1 MESRELTLSDDS
13 DRIEQI
19 VRILGASVNIEIL
32 RHLLEARRQEGD
44 DGGWRYL
51 SEIAEALDEAPGT
64 VGAAV
69 QKLHPLLEERR
80 EKGRRYFRSR
90 VEDLRILVDI
100 HPRDD
105 LF

>member
-1 MESRELTLSDDS
+1 METRDLTLSDDS
-13 DRIEQI
+13 ERIDQI
-19 VRILGASVNIEIL
+19 VRILGASVNIDIL
-32 RHLLEARRQEGD
+32 RYLMEARRREGD
-44 DGGWRYL
+44 EGWRYL

-90 VEDLRILVDI
+90 VGDLRIHMEI
-100 HPRDD
+100 QPRDD
-105 LF
+105 IL

>member
-1 MESRELTLSDDS
+1 VEHRELTLSDDS
-13 DRIEQI
+13 ERIAQI
-19 VRILGASVNIEIL
+19 VRILGASVNIDIL
-32 RHLLEARRQEGD
+32 RHLMEARRQEGD
-44 DGGWRYL
+44 EGWRYL

-90 VEDLRILVDI
+90 VEDLRIVMEV

-105 LF
+105 IL

>member
-1 MESRELTLSDDS
+1 MEHRELTLSDDS
-13 DRIEQI
+13 ERIAQI
-19 VRILGASVNIEIL
+19 VRILGASVNIDIL
-32 RHLLEARRQEGD
+32 RHLMEARRQEGD
-44 DGGWRYL
+44 EGWRYL

-90 VEDLRILVDI
+90 VEDLRIVMEV

-105 LF
+105 IL